1 MSRTIIDPIEV
12 LPDSSEFYH
21 LKNLLKKKELFA
33 TIDMTEQN
41 TKRLID
47 MLVLI
52 EEIRKPEPVNR
63 LLKKEIKIAVN
74 KLAKQI
80 LTTKKMEISKRNKL
94 IVARPSE
101 LRKTKKKSMT
111 KYGLTEVILHVLYAN
126 KDKPVNGRI
135 AITKQ
140 IFLAIKEIF
149 TEEKVEKANFIPY
162 QYGPYSFLVTQILT
176 NLQYDGLI
184 QTSGQKNSSNEKF
197 RLTENGKKI
206 VGKRFQRLPK
216 QLKTEL
222 IERRKGWDESH
233 TDGILGYVY
242 DRYPEYTEKSRIRKR
257 YHSIKWGRARG

>member
-1 MSRTIIDPIEV
+1 MSRITTEPIAV
-12 LPDSSEFYH
+12 LPDSSECYD

-33 TIDMTEQN
+33 TLDMTEKN
-41 TKRLID
+41 TKQLID

-80 LTTKKMEISKRNKL
+80 LTTKKMDLSKRNKL

-101 LRKTKKKSMT
+101 LRRTKKKSVT
-111 KYGLTEVILHVLYAN
+111 KYGLTEIILHVLYAN
-126 KDKPVNGRI
+126 KDKPINGRI

-162 QYGPYSFLVTQILT
+162 KYGPYSFLITQILT

-197 RLTENGKKI
+197 RLTEKGEKI
-206 VGKRFQRLPK
+206 VTKKFQRLPK
-216 QLKTEL
+216 QLKADL

-242 DRYPEYTEKSRIRKR
+242 DRYPEYTEKSRISKR